1 MSSAALLEAAF
12 TFLEGDVLAAINQEQ
27 PGLLAPGSVT
37 AARTTTRHRFVRRD
51 KPNAATVEI
60 ALFRRREESEGIGT
74 DRVHLEF
81 DLRCAVRTKDQ
92 SEGKAQALLTADMA
106 RALVRHFRRVPDVNL
121 QVAGATFRYAD
132 AQIFRVDED
141 PSSGELARS
150 IVRLTLT
157 FSEALA

>member
-12 TFLEGDVLAAINQEQ
+12 TFLEGDVLAAVNQEQ
-27 PGLLAPGSVT
+27 PGLLVPGSVT
-37 AARTTTRHRFVRRD
+37 AARPATRHRFARRD

-74 DRVHLEF
+74 DRVLLEF

-92 SEGKAQALLTADMA
+92 SEGKAQAQLTADLA
-106 RALVRHFRRVPDVNL
+106 RALVRHYRRVSEIALP
-121 QVAGATFRYAD
+121 VAGATLRYAD
-132 AQIFRVDED
+132 AFVFRVDED